1 MVTLYK
7 RSQQMTSL
15 RIQSIN
21 DQRGLSESLK
31 YVSTITTEEALNTIK
46 GNLKKDL
53 IKILSELKPKIN
65 LSKKKIKEIK
75 KDFNKLKYRFSKSK
89 ISEFRRSL
97 YNIKNQKN
105 LSTPEIKETEKNL
118 LELEKSLYNLKK
130 HCDDDDTEYQVIRDI
145 KNLFGEV
152 DEDYYKPI
160 KIKSAS
166 NGNYI
171 KYESKGDKDKNLL
184 PKEYLD
190 MIRQYLS
197 DMINDHK
204 TRIEWEIQLTMQINF
219 ISSKDSKET
228 CTMHTKSHNREIMM
242 GNEPDEIIEKLFE
255 PLSQSYQKD
264 LEGSMRKSEFVR
276 DSIGLLYYHLQKIGL
291 KRGGSFIDSPK
302 WLENRKATINKKN
315 NDDNCFQYP
324 LTVA

>member
-1 MVTLYK
+1 MKNL
-7 RSQQMTSL
+7 SL
-15 RIQSIN
+15 NELKLMAKSKSI
-21 DQRGLSESLK
+21 K
-31 YVSTITTEEALNTIK
+31 YYK

-53 IKILSELKPKIN
+53 IKILSEPKPEIN

-89 ISEFRRSL
+89 LSEFRRSL
-97 YNIKNQKN
+97 YNIKNQKS

-130 HCDDDDTEYQVIRDI
+130 HCDHDDTEYQVIRDI

-190 MIRQYLS
+190 IIRSYLS

-228 CTMHTKSHNREIMM
+228 CTMHTKSHNREFMM
-242 GNEPDEIIEKLFE
+242 SNEKDEIIEKLFE
-255 PLSQSYQKD
+255 PLLQNYQKD
-264 LEGSMRKSEFVR
+264 LEGSVRKSEFVR
-276 DSIGLLYYHLQKIGL
+276 DSIGLLYYHLQKISL
-291 KRGGSFIDSPK
+291 KRGGSYIDSPE
-302 WLENRKATINKKN
+302 WLKNRKAIINPKN
-315 NDDNCFQYP
+315 NDDHCFQYA